1 YEFSAALERVAAAV
15 EAARALPFPFTL
27 CARAEN
33 FLHGREDLDDTLRR
47 LRAYADAGADV
58 LYAPGLNRR
67 EQIVAVLEAV
77 APKPIN
83 VLVGSPRLELSLDEL
98 EALGVKRVSLG
109 SNLARV
115 AFGAFHQAAQAL
127 ARRDLE
133 ATRAAMPFDRINDLF
148 R

>member
-1 YEFSAALERVAAAV
+1 
-15 EAARALPFPFTL
+15 
-27 CARAEN
+27 
-33 FLHGREDLDDTLRR
+33 
-47 LRAYADAGADV
+47 
-58 LYAPGLNRR
+58 
-67 EQIVAVLEAV
+67 
-77 APKPIN
+77 
-83 VLVGSPRLELSLDEL
+83 SLDEL

-127 ARRDLE
+127 GRRDLE

>member
-1 YEFSAALERVAAAV
+1 MVARISTTPCGA
-15 EAARALPFPFTL
+15 
-27 CARAEN
+27 CAPMPMPAPMCS
-33 FLHGREDLDDTLRR
+33 TR
-47 LRAYADAGADV
+47 LA
-58 LYAPGLNRR
+58 NRR

-77 APKPIN
+77 APKPVN

-115 AFGAFHQAAQAL
+115 AFGAFHEAAQAL